1 MAGHSFGWHVW
12 DKGFGLPGN
21 WNGRLAPAHEFII
34 HFSKGRNR
42 PSNKRVDKKPENVG
56 KITHGTGMRGKDG
69 KMSGMASPDAG
80 CQLTKVA
87 DSVIR
92 VSPHMERHRGIAL
105 QKPWMRVLRNSLLQP
120 AFLNFPR
127 FDPFA
132 ELALI
137 MFKAMRLKAAKL
149 AGA

>member
-1 MAGHSFGWHVW
+1 MPVQQRGQVKQALGLY
-12 DKGFGLPGN
+12 DKSNAEVRTLKS
-21 WNGRLAPAHEFII
+21 RLSESDVTPTGIVEEVLSRVKAKAM
-34 HFSKGRNR
+34 RN
-42 PSNKRVDKKPENVG
+42 
-56 KITHGTGMRGKDG
+56 
-69 KMSGMASPDAG
+69 ASPVD
-80 CQLTKVA
+80 LPSREKVERLCYA
-87 DSVIR
+87 LISDDGQEGHRFIR
-92 VSPHMERHRGIAL
+92 AIAL

>member
-1 MAGHSFGWHVW
+1 
-12 DKGFGLPGN
+12 
-21 WNGRLAPAHEFII
+21 
-34 HFSKGRNR
+34 
-42 PSNKRVDKKPENVG
+42 
-56 KITHGTGMRGKDG
+56 MR
-69 KMSGMASPDAG
+69 PDA
-80 CQLTKVA
+80 VA
-87 DSVIR
+87 SYTVCFAR
-92 VSPHMERHRGIAL
+92 AIAL

>member
-1 MAGHSFGWHVW
+1 MELCSRSEQNLQV
-12 DKGFGLPGN
+12 
-21 WNGRLAPAHEFII
+21 
-34 HFSKGRNR
+34 
-42 PSNKRVDKKPENVG
+42 V
-56 KITHGTGMRGKDG
+56 
-69 KMSGMASPDAG
+69 
-80 CQLTKVA
+80 
-87 DSVIR
+87 SVQDR
-92 VSPHMERHRGIAL
+92 AIAL

>member
-1 MAGHSFGWHVW
+1 MGFEGVRLSARTAPSYVKSHVW
-12 DKGFGLPGN
+12 PFLLG
-21 WNGRLAPAHEFII
+21 
-34 HFSKGRNR
+34 
-42 PSNKRVDKKPENVG
+42 PSDR
-56 KITHGTGMRGKDG
+56 
-69 KMSGMASPDAG
+69 A
-80 CQLTKVA
+80 
-87 DSVIR
+87 
-92 VSPHMERHRGIAL
+92 IAL